1 MNKRKLGAIGAVILV
16 LVAGA
21 VWWFFLRATPA
32 AAPDTDKAES
42 TVSAQVSTRR
52 VSKQPLSNLLTVFGD
67 VGTGKV
73 VTVSFPRAGQIT
85 QLAVQVGQRIPAGAP
100 LATLSSDPAAQLAFN
115 EAASALHLA
124 QGELQRIQQLFGL
137 QLATQS
143 QVDTA
148 RKGLQDAQAN
158 LTTQQALGGDIGS
171 ATLRAPFDGVVVA
184 LSAAQGDRIA
194 AGAAIVQLGHT
205 DSLRV
210 QLGIEPS
217 QSRQVKLGMPV
228 SLSPL
233 QTPTQTVQGN
243 ITELQDLVDPK
254 TQLVNAVVQLPLS
267 AGRQLV
273 PGMHVQG
280 VIRIGQQDSWTVP
293 RDAVLVDDKGAYLFQ
308 VDHAKARRVAVTK
321 GTESGD
327 TLAVD
332 GPLDPALPVV
342 VLGNYELQDGMAVRE
357 AAP

>member
-1 MNKRKLGAIGAVILV
+1 MNKHRLGAIGAAILV
-16 LVAGA
+16 PVALAG
-21 VWWFFLRATPA
+21 WWVFLRT
-32 AAPDTDKAES
+32 AAPTATDEKPDSA
-42 TVSAQVSTRR
+42 VSAQVSTRR

-73 VTVSFPRAGQIT
+73 VTVSFPRAGQVT
-85 QLAVQVGQRIPAGAP
+85 QLAVQVGQRVATGAP
-100 LATLSSDPAAQLAFN
+100 LVTLSSDPTAQLAFN
-115 EAASALHLA
+115 QAASALHLA
-124 QGELQRIQQLFGL
+124 QGELQRIGQLFAL

-148 RKGLQDAQAN
+148 RKALQDAQAN
-158 LTTQQALGGDIGS
+158 LTTQQALGGDVGS
-171 ATLRAPFDGVVVA
+171 ATVRAPFDGVVVA

-205 DSLRV
+205 DALRV
-210 QLGIEPS
+210 QLGIEPAL
-217 QSRQVKLGMPV
+217 SRQVKVGMPV

-233 QTPTQTVQGN
+233 QAPSQIVQGN

-254 TQLVNAVVQLPLS
+254 TQLVNAVVQLPLN

-280 VIRIGQQDSWTVP
+280 VIRVGQQDSWTVP
-293 RDAVLVDDKGAYLFQ
+293 RDAVLVDDHGAYVFQ
-308 VDHAKARRVAVTK
+308 VDHAKARRVNVQK

-327 TLAVD
+327 MLAVD
-332 GPLDPALPVV
+332 GPINPALPVV